1 MEFKH
6 NYFLRNMVDL
16 DIKSLAEYLK
26 HSDVNYV
33 IMVNDEPIVFAG
45 DKTPAVFGGEID
57 VQNELAECELVN
69 ENFELKEGV
78 KVLTESD
85 FIKQFC
91 IDAIEEAIIDLVK
104 KKGDFDNNYYL
115 FYFSNAL
122 CGSIDIRGMK
132 DVVTAFA
139 RGNQI
144 KGKEL
149 EILIANDDDTKQE
162 YVSVNELGMET
173 IIKMI
178 AEIES
183 KW

>member
-91 IDAIEEAIIDLVK
+91 MDAIEDWIIK
-104 KKGDFDNNYYL
+104 KIIELNNYDGVCYIEYL
-115 FYFSNAL
+115 DNSFN
-122 CGSIDIRGMK
+122 GVIDINGMT
-132 DVVTAFA
+132 D
-139 RGNQI
+139 
-144 KGKEL
+144 
-149 EILIANDDDTKQE
+149 ILNLCVGVDRMLSLLASDENDDKQDFI
-162 YVSVNELGMET
+162 YITDLPFDIVVK
-173 IIKMI
+173 IINKL
-178 AEIES
+178 ENYP
-183 KW
+183 